1 MQHLVLKQLSKKLP
15 KLLILTFRR
24 FSIFSVVRTFENHM
38 LNNCYRQL
46 ELVFLFSKGACHACG
61 CINCLYKVLGL
72 CSF

>member
-24 FSIFSVVRTFENHM
+24 FSIFSVVRTFENDM
-38 LNNCYRQL
+38 FNNCYRQL
-46 ELVFLFSKGACHACG
+46 ELLFLFYKGSCPAFG